1 MSYVIHDRRGYLCDL
16 ASAYACSGVMN
27 WLDGI
32 EHSPLVTEFLVKER
46 TTHPRKLAGEIERL
60 LVSHP
65 PNADVTDVAKAMDR
79 AFRRARG
86 YAELRQ

>member
-16 ASAYACSGVMN
+16 AGAYACSGVMN
-27 WLDGI
+27 WLEGI
-32 EHSPLVTEFLVKER
+32 AHSLLVTEFLVKGR

-60 LVSHP
+60 LLAHP
-65 PNADVTDVAKAMDR
+65 PNADVTDVARAMVR

-86 YAELRQ
+86 FAELRQ